1 MQNLSFICMRIKNH
15 FHINGFALSLAL
27 KQRLEGTTVP
37 LVPTLTLTL
46 TLTRSPYP
54 PILWTLSNEE
64 GLGTTRD
71 RSFILRVV

>member
-46 TLTRSPYP
+46 TLTRSPYS